1 MAVEHEFG
9 SSSIMV
15 KVARC
20 ESKFRQFDANDRPL
34 AGAVNGDDT
43 GVFQINKY
51 WHLKE
56 SKRIGMDIETLQGN
70 LEYAHRLYRREGT
83 TPWNASKYCWGK

>member
-83 TPWNASKYCWGK
+83 TPWNASKYCWG